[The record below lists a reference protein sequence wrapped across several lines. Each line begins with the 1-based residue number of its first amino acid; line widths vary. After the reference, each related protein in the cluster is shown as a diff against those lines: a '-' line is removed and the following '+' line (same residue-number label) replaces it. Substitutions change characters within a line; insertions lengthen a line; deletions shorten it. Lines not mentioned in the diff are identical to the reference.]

1 MRQHHRRSLL
11 SRWLPCAG
19 KLPQQPCLPLLNT
32 RRWPR
37 ASAWIDILFCHAQRK
52 SSKKCHSTWCISFP
66 VTSNVNDSHTYSDT
80 CKCSTP
86 PNRCSRWRSLSRMED
101 ALPLHS
107 FQSLCK
113 GFKAQ
118 ASTDLVVTCHLPTC
132 TLKRKCHTPTYKT
145 ISFACPCTCT
155 FLTCSKL
162 HAYSNSSGAA
172 NSDLPGIAEDAEAPE
187 RPSRRLR
194 LRARRSR
201 RALAE
206 QYCERSAA
214 LRASGE
220 IRVGLHPFLLC
231 AMAVCSLLSSFVR
244 LQQDQGMACLFPL
257 L

>member
-1 MRQHHRRSLL
+1 MTLIL
-11 SRWLPCAG
+11 TVIP
-19 KLPQQPCLPLLNT
+19 
-32 RRWPR
+32 
-37 ASAWIDILFCHAQRK
+37 ASAAHHPIDAADGDLCPGWKMRFHCIH
-52 SSKKCHSTWCISFP
+52 SK
-66 VTSNVNDSHTYSDT
+66 
-80 CKCSTP
+80 
-86 PNRCSRWRSLSRMED
+86 LSARV
-101 ALPLHS
+101 
-107 FQSLCK
+107 
-113 GFKAQ
+113 FKAQ

-155 FLTCSKL
+155 FLTCSKP
-162 HAYSNSSGAA
+162 HADSNSSGAP

-231 AMAVCSLLSSFVR
+231 AMAVCSLISSFVR